1 MKKAFTLVELLIVIS
16 VLGIIAALVIP
27 EMKGHAAKTKET
39 AAKDN
44 LRILR
49 NAIEIYAAQHN
60 GIPPGYS
67 GGSVSL
73 TAFVNQ
79 LCLASDAGGGT
90 AAPGTPG
97 FDYGPYLPDIPD
109 NSFNDLSD
117 VTMLADAAGFPA
129 EAPGTSGWI
138 YKPATKDIRIDYP
151 GTDSIGDTYYEY

>member
-27 EMKGHAAKTKET
+27 EMKGHAAKTKEA

-49 NAIEIYAAQHN
+49 NAVEVYAAQHN
-60 GIPPGYS
+60 GTPPGYS
-67 GGSVSL
+67 AGSVSAL
-73 TAFVNQ
+73 AFVNQ
-79 LCLASDAGGGT
+79 LCMATNLSGDT
-90 AAPGTPG
+90 AVPGTPG
-97 FDYGPYLPDIPD
+97 FDFGPYLPDIPD

-117 VTMLADAAGFPA
+117 ITILADGASFPA
-129 EAPGTSGWI
+129 EATGDAGWI
-138 YKPATKDIRIDYP
+138 YKPAVKQIRLDYP

>member
-27 EMKGHAAKTKET
+27 EMKGHATKTKEA

-49 NAIEIYAAQHN
+49 NAIEVYAAQHN
-60 GIPPGYS
+60 GTPPGYS
-67 GGSVSL
+67 SGSISV

-79 LCLASDAGGGT
+79 LCLASDMGGAT

-97 FDYGPYLPDIPD
+97 YDYGPYLPSIPD
-109 NSFNDLSD
+109 NPFNSLAD
-117 VTMLADAAGFPA
+117 VTILADAANLPA
-129 EAPGTSGWI
+129 EATGDTGWI
-138 YKPATKDIRIDYP
+138 YKPSTKQTRIDYP
-151 GTDSIGDTYYEY
+151 GTDSAGDTYYEY